1 MSQKLTQSLDLRQQQ
16 NLVMTPQMQQ
26 AIKLLQLNNLEL
38 QDFLEEELA
47 QNPLLEKAEQPNEAA
62 DAVTDADNAPAE
74 DSDNIQDS
82 FDDNNWDNDKASGDT
97 PQDFDAGSAMATVGA
112 GGSTD
117 FSGNDGGFEDTLTQT
132 KTLRDHLLDQLKLDA
147 EDTRDLMMGA
157 LLIDRLDEAGY
168 LRDDPTSLAA
178 QLGCSQDRLNSLL
191 TNLKTFDPPGVFAG
205 NLAECLALQLAD
217 RGTLDAP
224 MQKLLANLD
233 LVAKHELKK
242 LAVLCDVHET
252 ALPEMLAELRTLN
265 PKPSAPFEH
274 VVVQTA
280 IPDVLMKALPKDVG
294 GGWRVELN
302 TDTLPRVLVNQ
313 QYYTDVQAKAKDKQ
327 EREYLTTQLNNAN
340 WLVKALD
347 QRAQTILKVA
357 SQIVEEQD
365 GFFLY
370 GVEFLKP
377 LTLREIAE
385 AIAMHE
391 STVSRVTTG
400 KFIGTPRGLFELKY
414 FFSSTIEGTDGSA
427 LSSEAVRAKIKNLID
442 AETADDILSD
452 DDLVDLLRKDGVD
465 IARRTIAKYREAMNI
480 GSSVQ
485 RRRQKKSGL

>member
-1 MSQKLTQSLDLRQQQ
+1 MSQKLTQKLDLRQQQ

-26 AIKLLQLNNLEL
+26 AIKLLQLNNIEL
-38 QDFLEEELA
+38 QDYLEEELA
-47 QNPLLEKAEQPNEAA
+47 QNPLLEKDEKPEPA
-62 DAVTDADNAPAE
+62 DTQDSQTETTPSE
-74 DSDNIQDS
+74 DSDNIQDT
-82 FDDNNWDNDKASGDT
+82 FDDAWEDEKHADPP
-97 PQDFDAGSAMATVGA
+97 PQDFDSGSAMATVGA
-112 GGSTD
+112 GGNMEFGD
-117 FSGNDGGFEDTLTQT
+117 EDGSFQDTLT
-132 KTLRDHLLDQLKLDA
+132 KPVTLRDHLLEQLQLSAD
-147 EDTRDLMMGA
+147 DPRDRMMGA

-168 LRDDPTSLAA
+168 LRDDPVSLRE
-178 QLGCSQDRLNSLL
+178 QLGCSQERLDHLL
-191 TNLKTFDPPGVFAG
+191 DLLKSFDPAGAFARD
-205 NLAECLALQLAD
+205 LAECLALQLEE
-217 RGTLDAP
+217 RGTYDAP

-233 LVAKHELKK
+233 LVAKHDLKK
-242 LAVLCDVHET
+242 LAALCDVHET

-265 PKPSAPFEH
+265 PKPSAQFEH
-274 VVVQTA
+274 IIVQTA
-280 IPDVLMKALPKDVG
+280 IPDALMKALPKDVG

-302 TDTLPRVLVNQ
+302 TDTLPRVLVNN
-313 QYYTDVQAKAKDKQ
+313 QYYTDVTARAKDKQ

-365 GFFLY
+365 WFFLY

-385 AIAMHE
+385 AIGMHE

-414 FFSSTIEGTDGSA
+414 FFSSTIEGTDGVA

-442 AETADDILSD
+442 QEETGDILSD

-465 IARRTIAKYREAMNI
+465 IARRTVAKYRESMNI

-485 RRRQKKSGL
+485 RRRRKKT

>member
-1 MSQKLTQSLDLRQQQ
+1 MSQKLTQKLDLRQQQ

-26 AIKLLQLNNLEL
+26 AIKLLQLNNIEL
-38 QDFLEEELA
+38 QDYLEEELA
-47 QNPLLEKAEQPNEAA
+47 QNPLLEKDEKPVSGESQDEAQPDEIP
-62 DAVTDADNAPAE
+62 APAE
-74 DSDNIQDS
+74 EPDNIKDS
-82 FDDNNWDNDKASGDT
+82 FDSWDDEPRQSAL
-97 PQDFDAGSAMATVGA
+97 QDFDGGSAMATVGA
-112 GGSTD
+112 GGRSD
-117 FSGNDGGFEDTLTQT
+117 FSDDEGGIHDTLTRPV
-132 KTLRDHLLDQLKLDA
+132 TLRDHLLEQLQLSCD
-147 EDTRDLMMGA
+147 DPRDRMMGA

-168 LRDDPTSLAA
+168 LRDDPKDLCE
-178 QLGCSQDRLNSLL
+178 QLGCPPERLDALL
-191 TNLKTFDPPGVFAG
+191 AELKHFDPAGVFARD
-205 NLAECLALQLAD
+205 LAECLALQLQE
-217 RGTLDAP
+217 RGTYDAP
-224 MQKLLANLD
+224 MQKLIAHLD
-233 LVAKHELKK
+233 LVAKHDLKK
-242 LAVLCDVHET
+242 LAALCDVHET

-265 PKPSAPFEH
+265 PKPSAQFEH
-274 VVVQTA
+274 VIVQTA
-280 IPDVLMKALPKDVG
+280 VPDVLMKKLPKDVG

-302 TDTLPRVLVNQ
+302 SDTLPRVLVNN
-313 QYYTDVQAKAKDKQ
+313 QYYTDVTAKTKDKQ

-385 AIAMHE
+385 AIGMHE

-414 FFSSTIEGTDGSA
+414 FFSSTIEGTDGVA
-427 LSSEAVRAKIKNLID
+427 LSSEAVRAKIRNLID
-442 AETADDILSD
+442 AEDPAAILSD
-452 DDLVDLLRKDGVD
+452 DDLVELLRKDGVD
-465 IARRTIAKYREAMNI
+465 IARRTVAKYRESMNI

-485 RRRQKKSGL
+485 RRRMKKK